1 MFDSVNTSE
10 DKYRLRRYRTAYG
23 STIFSI
29 TLVLFMLGLLMIV
42 TYQASVLSGYVREN
56 IGLQIELT
64 DQATNDDIA
73 ALSAA
78 INNHDF
84 TRRSVFISKEE
95 ASRKLSDE
103 LGEDFLEFVGYNPLP
118 NAFELFLKSE
128 YAVPDSMASI
138 KESLLRYPAISA
150 IHYQES
156 LLAMIH
162 RNIRRI
168 GTGILIFT
176 GLLLVISVML
186 ILNTIRLAVYA
197 KRMILKSMLLVGATQ
212 SYIRRPFIINGLLQ
226 GALSGTFAVL
236 MLWGLVYVANKQ
248 LPRQIVS
255 TENDFMWGI
264 SAAIILFGLLVT
276 WISNLIAIKKYL
288 TIRSEDLY

>member
-1 MFDSVNTSE
+1 VITTE

-29 TLVLFMLGLLMIV
+29 TLVLFLLGLLLIL
-42 TYQASVLSGYVREN
+42 TYQANVLSGYVREN
-56 IGLQIELT
+56 IGLQIEIS
-64 DQATNDDIA
+64 DQADSDDIA
-73 ALSAA
+73 ALSTA

-84 TRRSVFISKEE
+84 TRRLVFISKEE
-95 ASRKLSDE
+95 AGQKLSDE
-103 LGEDFLEFVGYNPLP
+103 LGEDFLEFIGYNPLP

-128 YAVPDSMASI
+128 YAVPDSMTAI
-138 KESLLRYPAISA
+138 KETLHGYPAVSA

-156 LLAMIH
+156 LLTMIH
-162 RNIRRI
+162 RNINRI
-168 GTGILIFT
+168 STAILIFT
-176 GLLLVISVML
+176 GLLLLISVML

-226 GALSGTFAVL
+226 GAFSGAFAVL
-236 MLWGLVYVANKQ
+236 MLWVVLSLVLKQ
-248 LPRQIVS
+248 MPGQIVS
-255 TENDFMWGI
+255 TDHGFMWGV
-264 SAAIILFGLLVT
+264 SAVVILFGLLVT

-288 TIRSEDLY
+288 KIRSEDLY